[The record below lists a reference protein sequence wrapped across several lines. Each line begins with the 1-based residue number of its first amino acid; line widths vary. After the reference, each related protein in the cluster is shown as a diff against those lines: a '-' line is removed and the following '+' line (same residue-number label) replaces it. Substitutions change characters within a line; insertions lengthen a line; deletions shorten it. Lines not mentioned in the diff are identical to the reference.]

1 MQARASSYG
10 GLGRAGTGA
19 AIAVLIAWGLQSAG
33 IVVPDTVAAAIAVLC
48 SGAAGYVGAA
58 LAPLTKE

>member
-1 MQARASSYG
+1 MMPRASSYG
-10 GLGRAGTGA
+10 GLGGGGTGA
-19 AIAVLIAWGLQSAG
+19 AIAVLIVWGMQSVG